1 MTAAPESGI
10 HRRSRSHARARLAD
24 GLRRAGVLAMLLA
37 GSALFSVPFVW
48 TVSTALKESQQ
59 VFAFPPQWIP
69 HPVVWDNFRV
79 AWTELPFPTFVLNT
93 LFITVVSV
101 VGQVFSASLVA
112 YGFARFRF
120 RGRNALF
127 YLMLSTMMLPAQV
140 TMIPVFLLWRQLHL
154 IDTFAPL
161 TVPAFF
167 GGGAFT
173 IFLLRQFF
181 LTIPREL
188 DEAAMLDGA
197 NPLVIWWK
205 VLLPLS
211 RPAII
216 TVMLLSFLA
225 NWDDFM
231 GPLIYLNSM
240 ERYTVSVGLRMFQDM
255 FGTQLQLLMA
265 ASLIHIVPT
274 ILLFLAAQ
282 RYFIKGIAL
291 TGLKG

>member
-1 MTAAPESGI
+1 MAP
-10 HRRSRSHARARLAD
+10 SRSAEQAQERIERV
-24 GLRRAGVLAMLLA
+24 GVFVMLLFGA
-37 GSALFSVPFVW
+37 VLFSIPFVW
-48 TVSTALKESQQ
+48 TVSTALKTNEQ
-59 VFAFPPQWIP
+59 VFAVPPQWIP
-69 HPVVWDNFRV
+69 NPPQWQNFRR

-93 LFITVVSV
+93 VLITVISV
-101 VGQVFSASLVA
+101 FGQVLSASLVA
-112 YGFARFRF
+112 YGFARFKF
-120 RGRNALF
+120 PGRNLLF

-140 TMIPVFLLWRQLHL
+140 TMIPVFLFWRELRL

-161 TVPAFF
+161 VVPAFF
-167 GGGAFT
+167 GGGAFN

-197 NPLVIWWK
+197 SPFGIWWR

-211 RPAII
+211 RPALI
-216 TVMLLSFLA
+216 TVVLFSFLSH
-225 NWDDFM
+225 WDDFM

-240 ERYTVSVGLRMFQDM
+240 EKYTVSIGLRMFQDM
-255 FGTQLQLLMA
+255 FGTQLELLMA
-265 ASLIHIVPT
+265 ASLIHILPT
-274 ILLFLAAQ
+274 IVLFFVAQ